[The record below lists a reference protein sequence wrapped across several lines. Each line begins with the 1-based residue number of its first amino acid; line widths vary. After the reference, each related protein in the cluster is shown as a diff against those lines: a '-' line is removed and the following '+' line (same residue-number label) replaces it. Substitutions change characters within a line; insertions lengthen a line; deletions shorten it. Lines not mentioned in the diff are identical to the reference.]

1 MSNTLVPPCAIVV
14 VGLIWSLSLAGCG
27 KQTKDA
33 PVAVGQVIAHVGTD
47 DITAQE
53 LENEFRLDN
62 VPPDKRSDALVKRVL
77 GEIVARK
84 YLVQQALAAKL
95 DREPAVHLDIM
106 RSREQVLSNAVVQ
119 RNVDSK
125 FASIGKSDVN
135 QFIGAHPSQFAK
147 RELLNIEQINF
158 AAGADTQAVVD
169 ATKTYKTLDQVDQK
183 LTEMGISHTRSPGSL
198 DSGNMSEE
206 FLAALK
212 NKNSDDIFF
221 LRNGSNA
228 TFFKVTGE
236 QLRPLTGDEAVARA
250 HQLMRIDLAKAEG
263 ERANQAAE
271 ASAKFEGNY
280 ATVMGVHEPGKE
292 NGPAK
297 N

>member
-1 MSNTLVPPCAIVV
+1 MSNKLVPPCAIVV

-119 RNVDSK
+119 RNVE
-125 FASIGKSDVN
+125 FQV
-135 QFIGAHPSQFAK
+135 
-147 RELLNIEQINF
+147 R
-158 AAGADTQAVVD
+158 VD
-169 ATKTYKTLDQVDQK
+169 RKVRCQSVYW
-183 LTEMGISHTRSPGSL
+183 RSPLSVRQARTIKHRADKFRGRCGHSGRRRRYQNLQNVGSGGSEA
-198 DSGNMSEE
+198 DGNGYFTHALAWQFGQRKHVGGIPRCAEE
-206 FLAALK
+206 Q
-212 NKNSDDIFF
+212 
-221 LRNGSNA
+221 
-228 TFFKVTGE
+228 E
-236 QLRPLTGDEAVARA
+236 
-250 HQLMRIDLAKAEG
+250 
-263 ERANQAAE
+263 
-271 ASAKFEGNY
+271 
-280 ATVMGVHEPGKE
+280 
-292 NGPAK
+292 
-297 N
+297 

>member
-1 MSNTLVPPCAIVV
+1 
-14 VGLIWSLSLAGCG
+14 
-27 KQTKDA
+27 
-33 PVAVGQVIAHVGTD
+33 
-47 DITAQE
+47 
-53 LENEFRLDN
+53 
-62 VPPDKRSDALVKRVL
+62 
-77 GEIVARK
+77 
-84 YLVQQALAAKL
+84 
-95 DREPAVHLDIM
+95 
-106 RSREQVLSNAVVQ
+106 
-119 RNVDSK
+119 
-125 FASIGKSDVN
+125 
-135 QFIGAHPSQFAK
+135 
-147 RELLNIEQINF
+147 
-158 AAGADTQAVVD
+158 
-169 ATKTYKTLDQVDQK
+169 
-183 LTEMGISHTRSPGSL
+183 
-198 DSGNMSEE
+198 MSEE